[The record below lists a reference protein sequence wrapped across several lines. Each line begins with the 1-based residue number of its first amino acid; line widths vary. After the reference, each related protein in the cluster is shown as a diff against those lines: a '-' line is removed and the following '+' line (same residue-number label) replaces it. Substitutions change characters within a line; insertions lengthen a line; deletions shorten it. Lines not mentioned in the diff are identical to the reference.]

1 MRFSC
6 TQENFSQGLAAVSHV
21 ASKNVNLPILN
32 NILIKVEEGVIRL
45 STTNLEIGVSC
56 TVRGK
61 VEEEGTFTVPARVLA
76 DYVSLLPSEKV
87 DVVLKDDQ
95 LDIQCNN
102 YQTKIK
108 GEAASEFPLIP
119 QVNKQKPLVVEAGDF
134 LKGLQQVVF
143 ATAMSET
150 RPEISGVLLN
160 FRASEKKLILAA
172 TDSYRLAEKRINLK
186 QSGGNDRRIIVPTS
200 ALQELQRILSNLS
213 RAKDLTNEV
222 EDNNLEIH
230 LNDNQILF
238 VYNNVELISR
248 LVEGQYPDYTSIIP
262 GNFHTQVIIAVSDL
276 VKAVKSSSLFVKAG
290 INDISLEFKPESE
303 IIVSSL
309 NAQVGENVSH
319 LEANITGDDNSVVLN
334 YRYFLDGLQALD
346 SSEVVMDIIDNN
358 TPVVLKPVL
367 PAAAEG
373 IDRDYLYLIMP
384 IKQ

>member
-319 LEANITGDDNSVVLN
+319 LEANITGDDNSVVLS
-334 YRYFLDGLQALD
+334 YFLDGLQALD